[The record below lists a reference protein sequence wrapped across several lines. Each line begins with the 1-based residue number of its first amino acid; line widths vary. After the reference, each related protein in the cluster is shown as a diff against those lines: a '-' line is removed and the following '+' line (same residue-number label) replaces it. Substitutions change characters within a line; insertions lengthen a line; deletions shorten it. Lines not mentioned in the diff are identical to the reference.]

1 MLDTF
6 TKEFHLGEKVPPAQY
21 SPLALAYLGDC
32 VYELF
37 VRTYLLKDANF
48 PVQKLHKSA
57 IKLVNAKAQSDLYQ
71 KIKDVLTEEETAI
84 YKRGRNTNSHPPKN
98 QDLVDYKSATG
109 VEALIGYLYL
119 KGESDRILELLRY
132 LTEE

>member
-6 TKEFHLGEKVPPAQY
+6 TKEFNIGDKVPPSQY
-21 SPLALAYLGDC
+21 SALTLAYIGDA

-37 VRTYLLKDANF
+37 VRTYLLRDANF
-48 PVQKLHKSA
+48 PVNQLHQSA
-57 IKLVNAKAQSDLYQ
+57 IRLVNAKAQSNLYQ
-71 KIKDVLTEEETAI
+71 KVKDILSEEETAV

-98 QDLVDYKSATG
+98 ADMVDYKSATG

-119 KGESDRILELLRY
+119 KGDSDRILELLRY
-132 LTEE
+132 LID

>member
-6 TKEFHLGEKVPPAQY
+6 TKEFRLGEKVPPAQY

-37 VRTYLLKDANF
+37 VRTYLLRDANF
-48 PVQKLHKSA
+48 PVKMLHKSA
-57 IKLVNAKAQSDLYQ
+57 VKLVNAKAQSDLYQ
-71 KIKDVLTEEETAI
+71 KIKDILTEEENAV

-98 QDLVDYKSATG
+98 QDMVDYKSATG

-132 LTEE
+132 LVEK

>member
-6 TKEFHLGEKVPPAQY
+6 INEFKMGEKVPPAQF
-21 SPLALAYLGDC
+21 SPLTLAYVGDC

-37 VRTYLLKDANF
+37 VRTYLLKDTNL

-57 IKLVNAKAQSDLYQ
+57 IKMVNAKAQSDLYQ
-71 KIKDVLTEEETAI
+71 KVKDSLTDEETAV

-98 QDLVDYKSATG
+98 ANMVDYKSATG
-109 VEALIGYLYL
+109 MEALIGYLYL
-119 KGESDRILELLRY
+119 KGESERILEILKNLID
-132 LTEE
+132 

>member
-6 TKEFHLGEKVPPAQY
+6 IKEFEVGKKVPPNQY
-21 SPLALAYLGDC
+21 SPLALAYLGDA

-37 VRTYLLKDANF
+37 VRTYLLRDLNM

-57 IKLVNAKAQSDLYQ
+57 ISMVNAKAQSDLYQ
-71 KIKDVLTEEETAI
+71 KIKDILTEEETAV

-98 QDLVDYKSATG
+98 ADLIDYKSATG

-119 KGESDRILELLRY
+119 KGDSERILELMRNLII
-132 LTEE
+132 